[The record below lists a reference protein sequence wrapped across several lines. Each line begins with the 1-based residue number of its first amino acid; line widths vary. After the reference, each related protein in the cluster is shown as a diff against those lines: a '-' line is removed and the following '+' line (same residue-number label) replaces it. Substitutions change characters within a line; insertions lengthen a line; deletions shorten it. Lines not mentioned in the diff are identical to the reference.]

1 MPLGSLKSEPRFFLT
16 SDPTE
21 EHILH
26 DHKQPSPHQTLEYP
40 KENLLDHSK
49 FDKGK
54 KRVLLVVRDSRC
66 LRPSSENSGRHLW
79 KNKKSML
86 DDLDKSLPS

>member
-1 MPLGSLKSEPRFFLT
+1 MPLGSLKSEPRFLLA

-26 DHKQPSPHQTLEYP
+26 YHKQPAPHQTLEYP
-40 KENLLDHSK
+40 KENILDHSK

-54 KRVLLVVRDSRC
+54 KRVLSVVRDSRC
-66 LRPSSENSGRHLW
+66 LQPSSKNRGRNLR
-79 KNKKSML
+79 KNKKNML